1 MSKIK
6 KSIRDMFKIKTLLT
20 HLVFWIVL
28 VFYFQEIFMTPQSAS
43 IYVIKY
49 GSLRLFFYLI
59 FTYFLIPVSIYAG
72 IKYCLHK
79 QFSFKKFFGFVLV
92 NLLLFFVLGLIW
104 FVISLFISSMKQQYV
119 IWFIILAIAIYVS
132 IVYLF
137 ILFFHKI
144 YFKKGKYLIKKSFNL
159 IWKWRRQYLY
169 SILIVI
175 LSLVGYYFIPNYLIF
190 IVGVALITSLNEIM
204 ANI

>member
-6 KSIRDMFKIKTLLT
+6 KSIRDIFQIKTFIT

-43 IYVIKY
+43 IYMIQH
-49 GSLRLFFYLI
+49 GALRLFFYLI
-59 FTYFLIPVSIYAG
+59 FAYFLIPVSVYAG
-72 IKYCLHK
+72 IKYFLHK
-79 QFSFKKFFGFVLV
+79 KFDFKKFFGFVLV
-92 NLLLFFVLGLIW
+92 NLILFFVLGLIW

-119 IWFIILAIAIYVS
+119 IWFIMLASVIYVS
-132 IVYLF
+132 MAYLF

-144 YFKKGKYLIKKSFNL
+144 YFKKGKYLIKKSFGL
-159 IWKWRRQYLY
+159 IWKWRRCYLY
-169 SILIVI
+169 SVLIVI
-175 LSLVGYYFIPNYLIF
+175 LSLISYYFIPNYLIF
-190 IVGVALITSLNEIM
+190 IIGAALITSLNEIM